1 MNIIQKIVLMEI
13 YPYMKENKNT
23 MIEIYLYANQIANL
37 INTIIIQKKLL
48 AFVPKINRIQTNS
61 QIILI
66 NLN

>member
-23 MIEIYLYANQIANL
+23 MIEIYLYANQIANM

-48 AFVPKINRIQTNS
+48 AFV
-61 QIILI
+61 L
-66 NLN
+66 